1 MKKIEL
7 SNGRVLSYKRE
18 GNLLGETIVFVHSF
32 LWDKNM
38 WDSQIEVLKEEYD
51 CISIDLYGHGESGLL
66 NSEMSLRDLAQDILD
81 FVDDLGILY
90 FHYVGLSIG
99 GMLAPYIN
107 DMCSQIETFTI
118 CDSYS
123 GIEPSEQKK
132 EYINIIDTIEKQG
145 TISNELVKLIA
156 PMFFSSKNPDITL
169 ISKLE
174 NHLASIPKENIP
186 TICNIGRAI
195 FNRESSLDLLKN
207 FKVKT
212 SFIVGELDS
221 SRPKEESEQMLKLTP
236 NSHLYVLEHAGHI
249 SNIENKTEVNKIFA
263 RLFDVDESSEKKLH
277 FFF

>member
-7 SNGRVLSYKRE
+7 SNRRVLSYKRE

-51 CISIDLYGHGESGLL
+51 CISIDLYGHGESSLL
-66 NSEMSLRDLAQDILD
+66 NSQVSLRDLAQDILD

-99 GMLAPYIN
+99 GMLAPCIN
-107 DMCSQIETFTI
+107 DMCSQVESFII

-123 GIEPSEQKK
+123 GIEPVEKKK

-145 TISNELVKLIA
+145 TISNEMAKFIA
-156 PMFFSSKNPDITL
+156 PMFFSSKKPDMNL
-169 ISKLE
+169 ISKLK
-174 NHLASIPKENIP
+174 NHLVSIPKENIP

-207 FKVKT
+207 FKAKT
-212 SFIVGELDS
+212 SFIVGEFDS
-221 SRPKEESEQMLKLTP
+221 SRPKEESEEMVKLTP
-236 NSHLYVLEHAGHI
+236 NSHLYVIENAGHI
-249 SNIENKTEVNKIFA
+249 SNIENKTEVNKILA
-263 RLFDVDESSEKKLH
+263 RLFDVDESSKEKLH